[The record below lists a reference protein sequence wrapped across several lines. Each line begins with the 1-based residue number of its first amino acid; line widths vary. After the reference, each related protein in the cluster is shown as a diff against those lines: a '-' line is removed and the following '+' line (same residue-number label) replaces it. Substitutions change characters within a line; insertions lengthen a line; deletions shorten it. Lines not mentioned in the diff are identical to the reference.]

1 MHAAQ
6 LKSKKHP
13 HAGKLKHVRI
23 EMADNGGATVHTMHH
38 PATMHEYPNEVQA
51 GAYGSKEEAL
61 HAAGKHMGVNMDMS
75 DEDGASDEP
84 GGAVMSKK

>member
-1 MHAAQ
+1 MHSAA

-38 PATMHEYPNEVQA
+38 PATMHEYPNEVQS

-61 HAAGKHMGVNMDMS
+61 HAAAKHMGVDANMD
-75 DEDGASDEP
+75 DDGASDEP

>member
-1 MHAAQ
+1 MHAAE

-23 EMADNGGATVHTMHH
+23 EVADNGGATVHTMHH

-61 HAAGKHMGVNMDMS
+61 HAAAKHMGVDASMS
-75 DEDGASDEP
+75 EDGASDE
-84 GGAVMSKK
+84 GGGPTLTKK